1 MKYTRYDLKKQ
12 KNGGKILILIL
23 SLVILLAIIIGT
35 IIYKIIA
42 ANPKTNS
49 KNGIN
54 NSTIIKNNSNTDAKT
69 TKFIVVSG
77 GMYANKNN
85 VAPQV
90 NILAAYGN
98 PFTVQ
103 QDGKTRVFLGIYNE
117 KDGASIVNTLKDK
130 KVANSKVTFQ
140 ISSTDM
146 CDAEISEII
155 NADMDIIKK
164 LSDSSVKGIKTG
176 DFKKWVAALAKVDSS
191 SKHISEL
198 NSLKN
203 YMGKLPDEISKD
215 KITENYTFLYSILQQ
230 TCK

>member
-1 MKYTRYDLKKQ
+1 MKYTRYDLKRQ
-12 KNGGKILILIL
+12 KNGGKILVFILA
-23 SLVILLAIIIGT
+23 LVILLAIIIGT

-54 NSTIIKNNSNTDAKT
+54 NSTIIKDNSNTNSKI

-85 VAPQV
+85 VSPQV
-90 NILAAYGN
+90 NILKAYGN
-98 PFTVQ
+98 PFTVE

-117 KDGASIVNTLKDK
+117 KDGLSILKTLTDK
-130 KVANSKVTFQ
+130 KVASSKMTFQ
-140 ISSTDM
+140 ISSADM
-146 CDAEISEII
+146 CDAEICEIV

-164 LSDSSVKGIKTG
+164 LSDSSVKAIKTS
-176 DFKKWVAALAKVDSS
+176 DFKKWVAALTKVDSS
-191 SKHISEL
+191 SKHITQL
-198 NSLKN
+198 NNLKT
-203 YMGKLPDEISKD
+203 YMGKLPDLISKD
-215 KITENYTFLYSILQQ
+215 KITENYTFLYTILQQ